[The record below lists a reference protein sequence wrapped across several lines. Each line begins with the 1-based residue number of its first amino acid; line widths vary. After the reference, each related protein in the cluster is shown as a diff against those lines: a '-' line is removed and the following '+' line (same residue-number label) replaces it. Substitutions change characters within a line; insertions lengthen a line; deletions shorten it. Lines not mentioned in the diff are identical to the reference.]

1 VRAAL
6 KWVRRLEYPG
16 TDTTSQES
24 QESLLWDSAAQALI
38 DPFGERQLWS
48 SSTASTQFDV
58 TVTKTESLS
67 DDMAT
72 ASHQT
77 SEQVSAVAGPSELQ
91 SSRQRLGATSGSGES
106 VPRTQSREGR
116 LPGGGSRHSFA
127 VVNRDYYPPQPPHA
141 CAADLSH
148 QHPPGPGPGPQL
160 APGHLPATADTD

>member
-1 VRAAL
+1 MEAVPEGTPPPLHGFYSDGDPANGPSLDTEEEEYATPAAPELVHDYRLRSRTVRPSTRARARRNTLPSHRRVQPVPSGTRVRAAL
-6 KWVRRLEYPG
+6 KRVRRLEYPG

-38 DPFGERQLWS
+38 DPFGERRLWS

-77 SEQVSAVAGPSELQ
+77 SEQVSAVAGP
-91 SSRQRLGATSGSGES
+91 R
-106 VPRTQSREGR
+106 
-116 LPGGGSRHSFA
+116 
-127 VVNRDYYPPQPPHA
+127 
-141 CAADLSH
+141 
-148 QHPPGPGPGPQL
+148 
-160 APGHLPATADTD
+160 